1 MLAAPRGRLSVAGSS
16 QWLSTTVQAV
26 RELMLKRLE
35 CDSLDEQSHREVE
48 MALEEL
54 DVMWEE
60 LQGQTAL
67 LERENARYAEFFE
80 FAPDV
85 YLITDPGGSI
95 REANEAAA
103 ELFAT
108 PRAELIGRPL
118 SDFVAAADRVSF
130 LARAVGLMLG
140 AGSTRTLAWQAQV
153 QPLQGAPLACEFSVR
168 AIPLRKSGAAG
179 LCWLVRPA

>member
-1 MLAAPRGRLSVAGSS
+1 MAGSS

-26 RELMLKRLE
+26 RELMLKRLGNE
-35 CDSLDEQSHREVE
+35 SLDEASQRDVE

-60 LQGQTAL
+60 LQGQAAL

-80 FAPDV
+80 FAPDA

-95 REANEAAA
+95 REANQAAA
-103 ELFAT
+103 ELLGAA
-108 PRAELIGRPL
+108 RAELAGRPL
-118 SDFVAAADRVSF
+118 SEFVADEDRVAF
-130 LARAVGLMLG
+130 LTRTVGLLLG
-140 AGSTRTLAWQAQV
+140 AGHPRSFGWQTRLR
-153 QPLQGAPLACEFSVR
+153 PLHGEPRSCEFSVR

-179 LCWLVRPA
+179 LCWLIRPA

>member
-1 MLAAPRGRLSVAGSS
+1 MAGASS

-26 RELMLKRLE
+26 RELMLERLHAE
-35 CDSLDEQSHREVE
+35 SLDAQSQREVE

-60 LQGQTAL
+60 LQGQAML

-80 FAPDV
+80 FAPDA

-95 REANEAAA
+95 REANAAAA
-103 ELFAT
+103 ELLQAA
-108 PRAELIGRPL
+108 REEVVGRPL
-118 SDFVAAADRVSF
+118 SDFIAQQDRVTF
-130 LARAVGLMLG
+130 LTKAVGLMLG

-153 QPLQGAPLACEFSVR
+153 ERLGAPPFACKFSVR

>member
-1 MLAAPRGRLSVAGSS
+1 MSGAPS

-26 RELMLKRLE
+26 RDLMLKRLQSE
-35 CDSLDEQSHREVE
+35 SLDEGSQREVE

-80 FAPDV
+80 FAPDAYV
-85 YLITDPGGSI
+85 ITDPGGVV
-95 REANEAAA
+95 REVNEAAA
-103 ELFAT
+103 ELF
-108 PRAELIGRPL
+108 RAARADLLGRPI
-118 SDFVAAADRVSF
+118 SDFVTAEDRVAF
-130 LARAVGLMLG
+130 LSKAVGLML
-140 AGSTRTLAWQAQV
+140 A
-153 QPLQGAPLACEFSVR
+153 GAPRKLTLQARVEPQHGAALACQFAVR

-179 LCWLVRPA
+179 LCWLIRPG

>member
-1 MLAAPRGRLSVAGSS
+1 VAGVPS

-35 CDSLDEQSHREVE
+35 RDSLDEESQREVE

-60 LQGQTAL
+60 LQGQAAL

-80 FAPDV
+80 FAPDAYV
-85 YLITDPGGSI
+85 ITDAGGSI
-95 REANEAAA
+95 REANAATA
-103 ELFAT
+103 ELLRTA
-108 PRAELIGRPL
+108 RAELAGRPL
-118 SDFVAAADRVSF
+118 SDFIADDDRVSF
-130 LARAVGLMLG
+130 LTKAVGLMIGG
-140 AGSTRTLAWQAQV
+140 AGARPLAWQARV
-153 QPLQGAPLACEFSVR
+153 QPPHGAALACEFTVR